1 MNILRCLTTALAA
14 LSLCAC
20 VQVKTPIGT
29 SVGYVN
35 DPALEGLWMGKT
47 DDKKPDGY
55 YHVIL
60 NDNQT
65 LTVIGISPRARDDK
79 ASWGVLELTTVV
91 LGGHHYLNARE
102 ISESGGDADKTYN
115 RAEFYPLYYTV
126 KGDTLTLFTFD
137 EAKVTA
143 AIQAGRIEGTI
154 TSNKLG
160 SAGSYDTV
168 AITADGAHL
177 DALLK
182 APDAPD
188 LFQPLMELH
197 RAATH

>member
-1 MNILRCLTTALAA
+1 MRMMRFVLAA
-14 LSLCAC
+14 FVGLGLSAC

-35 DPALEGLWMGKT
+35 DPALEGLWIGKP
-47 DDKKPDGY
+47 DEKKPAGY

-60 NDNQT
+60 NDNRT
-65 LTVIGISPRARDDK
+65 MTVIGISPRSGDDK
-79 ASWGVLELTTVV
+79 ASWGVVELTTVV

-102 ISESGGDADKTYN
+102 ISESGGDPDKTYDK
-115 RAEFYPLYYTV
+115 AAFYPLYYEL
-126 KGDTLTLFTFD
+126 KGDTLALFTFD
-137 EAKVTA
+137 EAKVKA
-143 AIQAGRIEGTI
+143 AIQAGRIQGTI

-160 SAGSYDTV
+160 SMGAYDTV

-182 APDAPD
+182 APDAPA
-188 LFQPLMELH
+188 LFDPLMEMH
-197 RAATH
+197 RAHF

>member
-1 MNILRCLTTALAA
+1 MRMLRFVLGAVAA
-14 LSLCAC
+14 LSLSAC
-20 VQVKTPIGT
+20 VQVTTPIGT

-35 DPALEGLWMGKT
+35 DPALEGMWIG
-47 DDKKPDGY
+47 KPDEKKSVGY

-60 NDNQT
+60 NDNHT
-65 LTVIGISPRARDDK
+65 LTVIGISPRTGDDK
-79 ASWGVLELTTVV
+79 ASWGVVELTTVV

-102 ISESGGDADKTYN
+102 ISESGGDPDKTYD
-115 RAEFYPLYYTV
+115 RAAFYPLYYTV

-137 EAKVTA
+137 EAKVKA

-168 AITADGAHL
+168 TITDDGAHL

-182 APDAPD
+182 TPDAPA
-188 LFQPLMELH
+188 LFEPLMEMH
-197 RAATH
+197 R